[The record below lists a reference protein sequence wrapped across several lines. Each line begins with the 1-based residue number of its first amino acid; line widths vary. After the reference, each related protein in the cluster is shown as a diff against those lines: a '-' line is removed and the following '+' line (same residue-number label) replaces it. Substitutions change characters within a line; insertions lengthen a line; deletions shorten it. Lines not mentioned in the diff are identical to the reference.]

1 MVDKSIDNQSCGFF
15 DNDSMTLV
23 SEKKDPWQD
32 IVSQENGNEAVDDC
46 SKVDNWTREDSE
58 EEEINTNLQN
68 SFVNKNK
75 YCVFWS
81 CLFHL

>member
-23 SEKKDPWQD
+23 SEKKKKKTWQD
-32 IVSQENGNEAVDDC
+32 IVSRQNGNEAVDDC
-46 SKVDNWTREDSE
+46 SKTDNWTREDSE
-58 EEEINTNLQN
+58 GEEINTNLQN

-75 YCVFWS
+75 YYVF
-81 CLFHL
+81 